1 MIWSKKKPRHLRGFF
16 ILLRSY
22 FFFFAAA
29 FFLGAF
35 FFAAIWIHLQFSFLY
50 DYCSP
55 LTGKLS
61 VRNIFKLCH
70 IKVQNKN
77 HEFEMIFQMDG

>member
-1 MIWSKKKPRHLRGFF
+1 MLR
-16 ILLRSY
+16 RSY

-35 FFAAIWIHLQFSFLY
+35 FFAAILSSPPILFLY

-55 LTGKLS
+55 LVGKLS

-70 IKVQNKN
+70 MKVQSKN
-77 HEFEMIFQMDG
+77 HKFENDF